1 MPDTSWRPAG
11 TPSGSQRATELGA
24 DATVNLDTD
33 DLVAAFKE
41 ATGGDG
47 PTYVVDT
54 LWGPPAVAAIQAATP
69 GWRLVQIGQSA
80 GAEVSVPSAPIRG
93 KMGEVY
99 GFTDYAV
106 PRAAFREHY
115 LRLVEHAAAGR
126 DPLRHRDVPAGA
138 GRGSVGASGG
148 RRGREDRG
156 DDRPVAAR
164 EPSRSASAYCS
175 DNYAGEITARPTA
188 SSSVIDTPSETAA
201 SCRSSP

>member
-1 MPDTSWRPAG
+1 MAAG
-11 TPSGSQRATELGA
+11 RNAERLQRATELGA
-24 DATVNLDTD
+24 DATVSLDTD

-54 LWGPPAVAAIQAATP
+54 LWGAPAVAAIQAATP

-115 LRLVEHAAAGR
+115 HRLVEHAAAGAIHF
-126 DPLRHRDVPAGA
+126 DIETYPLERIAEAWERQAAGA
-138 GRGSVGASGG
+138 
-148 RRGREDRG
+148 
-156 DDRPVAAR
+156 AAKIVVTIG
-164 EPSRSASAYCS
+164 P
-175 DNYAGEITARPTA
+175 
-188 SSSVIDTPSETAA
+188 
-201 SCRSSP
+201 